1 MNPLSRSLLD
11 GGIEILLYSLL
22 QNGLICCVK
31 LGNFA
36 GNENIQLEE
45 RNVKPYFQGEWIPF
59 PDCENDS
66 RTTAEF

>member
-1 MNPLSRSLLD
+1 MSFAD
-11 GGIEILLYSLL
+11 G
-22 QNGLICCVK
+22 
-31 LGNFA
+31 
-36 GNENIQLEE
+36 LEE